1 MDVSFQKTLAA
12 KIMKCGKTRVY
23 IDPKALDEVA
33 EAITRDD
40 VRMLIKRGLI
50 KKLPKKGNSRAR
62 IRKKM
67 KQKQKGL
74 RNGQGSRKGTK
85 NARLA
90 SKRRWVKAIR
100 SIRRELRNLKEQGKI
115 DRRTYRKY
123 YRYAKGG
130 MFKNRAH
137 LLIHLKEVVK

>member
-1 MDVSFQKTLAA
+1 MDVSFQKNLAA
-12 KIMKCGKTRVY
+12 KILKCGVSRIY
-23 IDPKALDEVA
+23 IDPKALDDVS

-40 VRMLIKRGLI
+40 VRNLIKRGLI
-50 KKLPKKGNSRAR
+50 KKLPKKGNSRSR
-62 IRKKM
+62 IRKNM
-67 KQKQKGL
+67 AQKKKGL

-85 NARLA
+85 YARLPR
-90 SKRRWVKAIR
+90 KRRWVKTIR
-100 SIRRELRNLKEQGKI
+100 AIRRELRNLKKDGKI
-115 DRRTYRKY
+115 DKKTYRKY